1 MFNDFEMK
9 LDPTDNWDLKYLHVY
24 HGIFISESENEYKK
38 GKKIHIQEPRFEFV
52 EEKTKHD
59 AVYYVLIIT
68 GINQTAYIRAN
79 QKISLEYIIYNS
91 SQKNERD
98 FGRPMTFVPH
108 LINVDSVLDE
118 NRVSNFKFNG
128 LINLVVV
135 ALIVS
140 HIRLIY
146 DSFKKTGLLLTT
158 DLVILQSSSIP
169 YVAITAYMN
178 IFAIVFCYLIER
190 LAPILGSKKIMLIN
204 SLHILNLA
212 LLLSLPFIL
221 HFYKFYNPALGCL
234 ALTVTVIVFLKLF
247 SFLHFWD
254 DVRKFIYKRRK
265 VEEERKKNEKVAE
278 EDELSVIKKQNS
290 LNRSMYEEFDQII
303 KEYPN
308 NVKFS
313 ALLEFLILPV
323 LCFQF
328 KYPRTAQ
335 RRLGYIFTYALKVL
349 ICAFLQ

>member
-1 MFNDFEMK
+1 MK
-9 LDPTDNWDLKYLHVY
+9 RIEQYEID
-24 HGIFISESENEYKK
+24 
-38 GKKIHIQEPRFEFV
+38 
-52 EEKTKHD
+52 
-59 AVYYVLIIT
+59 
-68 GINQTAYIRAN
+68 
-79 QKISLEYIIYNS
+79 
-91 SQKNERD
+91 
-98 FGRPMTFVPH
+98 
-108 LINVDSVLDE
+108 
-118 NRVSNFKFNG
+118 
-128 LINLVVV
+128 
-135 ALIVS
+135 
-140 HIRLIY
+140 
-146 DSFKKTGLLLTT
+146 KKTGLLLTT

-290 LNRSMYEEFDQII
+290 LNSSMYEEFDQII